1 MSMPET
7 SEASKP
13 RSASGPAPQTASSLG
28 ATFTCTGQIVG
39 QEDLVIH
46 GTFKGIIRI
55 KNHGLTIARSARVEA
70 DIVAGDVTL
79 AGDLTGNIRSSG
91 TVFVSAEAK
100 MRGDIS
106 AAKVSIQDGA
116 QFRGSIKMEKGA

>member
-1 MSMPET
+1 MPET

-13 RSASGPAPQTASSLG
+13 KGGSGPDPQTASFLG
-28 ATFTCTGQIVG
+28 TTFTCTGQIVG
-39 QEDLVIH
+39 QEELVIH
-46 GTFKGIIRI
+46 GTFKGIIRL
-55 KNHGLTIARSARVEA
+55 KNHGLTIAKSARVEA

-79 AGDLTGNIRSSG
+79 AGDLTGNIRAAG
-91 TVFVSAEAK
+91 TVFVTAEAK
-100 MRGDIS
+100 MRGDIT